1 MVNRKI
7 VIIFAAS
14 IAENCAF
21 GHSEGQGCIFMEKRL
36 LKRLFAAIQNFATS
50 EKSSR
55 EQRDGRCS
63 LGMIYTPLPIY
74 IGTQGNR
81 IYIFGVDSGVARSVG
96 LGNAKALYSGMS
108 DEVQTLTLFSY
119 LWKPETTIDNLSWQ
133 RSRFDA

>member
-1 MVNRKI
+1 
-7 VIIFAAS
+7 
-14 IAENCAF
+14 
-21 GHSEGQGCIFMEKRL
+21 MERRL

-55 EQRDGRCS
+55 EQCDGRCS
-63 LGMIYTPLPIY
+63 LGMLYTPHTYFIIRL
-74 IGTQGNR
+74 GNS
-81 IYIFGVDSGVARSVG
+81 INVFGVDSGVARSVG

-108 DEVQTLTLFSY
+108 NKVQTLTLFSY